1 MLTKTSSTHKK
12 VVVETFE
19 GQRLP
24 GYVNPRHFDR
34 DAGLQMLDPAG
45 EVQELPWKDVK
56 VAWFVR
62 DWQDEPARPD
72 RTAFLRRPRLEGLW
86 VRLRFRD
93 NETLEGVIVNDLLN
107 SSPHGY
113 LFTPPDLSG
122 VHQKA
127 FVPRAALTAMEV
139 LAVIPT
145 RGQHHPRRR
154 PAVAEATRQPGLFG
168 E

>member
-1 MLTKTSSTHKK
+1 MAVKASSTHKK
-12 VVVETFE
+12 VVVETFD
-19 GQRLP
+19 GRRLP
-24 GYVNPRHFDR
+24 GYVNPRQLDR
-34 DAGLQMLDPAG
+34 SEGMQVLDPAG
-45 EVQELPWKDVK
+45 EVQELEWKDVK

-62 DWQDEPARPD
+62 DWEDEPARPD

-107 SSPHGY
+107 ASPHGY
-113 LFTPPDLSG
+113 LFTPPDLNG

-127 FVPRAALTAMEV
+127 FVPRAALSAMEV

-145 RGQHHPRRR
+145 RGQRHPRRR
-154 PAVAEATRQPGLFG
+154 AVAEAARQPGLF
-168 E
+168 EP

>member
-1 MLTKTSSTHKK
+1 MHAKASSTHKK
-12 VVVETFE
+12 IVGETFD
-19 GQRLP
+19 GRRVP
-24 GYVNPRHFDR
+24 GYFTPRHFDR
-34 DAGLQMLDPAG
+34 EGALQLLDPAG
-45 EVQELPWKDVK
+45 EVQELAWKDVK

-62 DWQDEPARPD
+62 DWEDEPARPD
-72 RTAFLRRPRLEGLW
+72 RMAFLRRPRLEGLW

-107 SSPHGY
+107 ASPHGY
-113 LFTPPDLSG
+113 LFTPPDLNG

-127 FVPRAALTAMEV
+127 FVPRAALSAMEV

-145 RGQHHPRRR
+145 RGQHLPRRR
-154 PAVAEATRQPGLFG
+154 RAEAEAVRQPGLFG

>member
-1 MLTKTSSTHKK
+1 MQAKASSTHKK
-12 VVVETFE
+12 VVVETFD
-19 GQRLP
+19 GRRVP
-24 GYVNPRHFDR
+24 GYVNPRQFDR
-34 DAGLQMLDPAG
+34 EEGFALLDPAG
-45 EVQELPWKDVK
+45 EMQQLAWKDVK

-62 DWQDEPARPD
+62 DWEDEPARPD

-93 NETLEGVIVNDLLN
+93 NDTLEGVIVNDLLN

-127 FVPRAALTAMEV
+127 FVPRAALSAMEV

-145 RGQHHPRRR
+145 RGTHHPRRR
-154 PAVAEATRQPGLFG
+154 REVVEAARQPGLFG